1 MKYYE
6 GRFLIYDSISKFK
19 ASDLTEESLEM
30 IGGTDAV
37 SIKVHEATDLL
48 LPFMKQ
54 KSLTDPNNFN
64 IPKWFESMIQN
75 ADKKDMALKGIAQRL
90 KTANIEFTDEDVEA
104 IVNIPLDLDARR
116 TSSVSPKLLE
126 YTVGDMQA
134 TTKMRRRVMVDDAPY
149 KHPNATLNQTANT
162 DPLSIRLPD
171 ADVVASH
178 TIGES
183 YASTPFQ
190 DTYTPYPNRLYRTKQ
205 IVSILTSAT
214 PEIRQDNIKRTIEML
229 QKAYEIKIG
238 DVEARKLRSAFEL
251 LPLDHVVGNPD
262 NDTVGILPNEQ
273 NYYENLIE
281 FIKYHINKFNKEVM
295 VNSSEEEIKA
305 KSEQDFNTGVL
316 PVRLTEYLDTLL
328 FDVLNGNFYH
338 TGNFNFMVGD
348 LDDPDEE
355 SNSREAADDT
365 LNMIM
370 AKDDPRQSDLN
381 IVASS
386 YLGLSA
392 RAFTAA
398 VWAEGIVKL
407 MRWGD
412 RKVKNL
418 NVGTNNTQYLD
429 LQTMNLVTQ
438 QLADLSQ
445 FEVEQ
450 DEQGRTLDVLAYAYS
465 DFIPEGSKRAKSYPF
480 LLVGSEYGYVP
491 GVEESISVTYITT
504 LFDVVR
510 SYTEGVP
517 TVYDLSFVDGKF
529 VDEAR
534 RTDMLNLDLEE
545 LRKGNRKIKIS
556 EELIDYAVDNNVTK
570 MQGTAFSLLRQEEL
584 RDYMSNEPLMTRLAE
599 TPKPM
604 RTNVVQGALLSVFQ
618 ENAENNDTTNL
629 AELLNWYYEEVY
641 PAHLEGY
648 NKLFGFESKDEEAS
662 KINVKNL
669 KTSHFFNQQEEVVE
683 EQEEIVEFMYP
694 VYEGPELQ
702 FGKIARNGKD
712 DTVIGAYALT
722 PEGVRVFAGTDEIKE
737 FSMSVPTVQTGQ
749 ILLNLYEIMLSA
761 DSKNNYTAKHKVMSA
776 TSAFS
781 IYKGLAGK

>member
-1 MKYYE
+1 MKFYE
-6 GRFLIYDSISKFK
+6 GRFLIYDSVTKFK
-19 ASDLTEESLEM
+19 ASDLTAESLEM
-30 IGGTDAV
+30 IGGTEAIA
-37 SIKVHEATDLL
+37 IKVHEATDLL
-48 LPFMKQ
+48 LPFAKH

-75 ADKKDMALKGIAQRL
+75 ADKKDMAIKGIAQRL
-90 KTANIEFTDEDVEA
+90 TTANIEFTQEDVEA
-104 IVNIPLDLDARR
+104 IVNVPLELDALR

-134 TTKMRRRVMVDDAPY
+134 TTKMRRRVMVDDAAY
-149 KHPNATLNQTANT
+149 KHPNATLNQTTNT

-171 ADVVASH
+171 ADVVISH

-183 YASTPFQ
+183 YADTPFQ

-214 PEIRQDNIKRTIEML
+214 PQIRQENINRTIETL

-238 DVEARKLRSAFEL
+238 DAEARKLRSSFDL
-251 LPLDHVVGNPD
+251 LPLEHVIGNPD

-273 NYYENLIE
+273 NYYENLVE
-281 FIKYHINKFNKEVM
+281 FIKYHIHKFNKEVM
-295 VNSSEEEIKA
+295 VNASEEEVKA
-305 KSEQDFNTGVL
+305 KSEQDFNSGVL

-348 LDDPDEE
+348 LDSPEEE
-355 SNSREAADDT
+355 STTKEAADDS

-370 AKDDPRQSDLN
+370 AKDDPRKSDLN

-392 RAFTAA
+392 RAFSAS
-398 VWAEGIVKL
+398 VWAEGIIKL
-407 MRWGD
+407 MRWGN

-450 DEQGRTLDVLAYAYS
+450 DEQGRTLDVLAYSYC
-465 DFIPEGSKRAKSYPF
+465 DFMPEGSKRAKSYPF

-504 LFDVVR
+504 LFDLVR
-510 SYTEGVP
+510 SYKEGSP
-517 TVYDLSFVDGKF
+517 LVYDLSFVDGKF
-529 VDEAR
+529 VDESV
-534 RTDMLNLDLEE
+534 RTDMLSLDLEE

-570 MQGTAFSLLRQEEL
+570 MQGPAFALLRQDEL
-584 RDYMSNEPLMTRLAE
+584 QDYMSNEPLIERLAE

-604 RTNVVQGALLSVFQ
+604 RTSVVQGGLLAVFQ

-629 AELLNWYYEEVY
+629 AELLNWYHEEVY

-648 NKLFGFESKDEEAS
+648 NKLFGFETEATETSKV
-662 KINVKNL
+662 NVKNL
-669 KTSHFFNQQEEVVE
+669 KTSHFFEQKEVVE

-712 DTVIGAYALT
+712 DTVIGAYAVT
-722 PEGVRVFAGTDEIKE
+722 AEGVRVFAGTDEIKE